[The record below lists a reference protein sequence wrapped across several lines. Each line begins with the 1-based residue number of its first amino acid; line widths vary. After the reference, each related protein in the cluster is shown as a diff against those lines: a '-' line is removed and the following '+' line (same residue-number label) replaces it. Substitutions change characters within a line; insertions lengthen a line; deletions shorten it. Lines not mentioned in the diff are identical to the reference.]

1 VAAVAEQ
8 RDRDEQPVTSQGFG
22 SLYYTDCLPGQGL
35 RGGAGFQFQAVSAG
49 VDHDTMA
56 LVQRSTLYEA
66 PVSWMREHRPV
77 EEYPPS
83 LTHVFD
89 GRYVT
94 ARGVYLGAEANGVR
108 EGNQFTH
115 AVATEDAEA
124 YGMVRPAQLWEAPW
138 WSERPAAGTECA
150 PVDADPETGPWGIE
164 AVREWVLGQPN
175 GEEWLTAVFSSVD
188 RVHDDDRRRV
198 VFVSTDPAPVLCWL
212 AAATLLLPQA
222 RAVRVSFRVFATN
235 PQYSDHDVLALHPDW
250 AGQFA
255 HARGTAEFVVF
266 NVDTG
271 AYSPVPPTDAA
282 TEWVPRFLRD
292 DPFDVIDA
300 IEMAHQFARSGTTVP
315 AHEAR
320 ASTADLVASKVVLFN
335 ETATDPEESALL
347 SRWLATRTSPPADEV
362 ALPLVHAVL
371 AGPRDVAV
379 LRELDA
385 TVHRH
390 RRTAPTVAA
399 VRRALLG
406 AEVEAL
412 AAGAAPESEPGPL
425 RPVSWSDGDSAEVTA
440 FVEQAAD
447 AIEPTRFMPL
457 LRTAKRFG
465 VTPRDHLFRNGIH
478 RFVQWWAD
486 HSTEKVDLAGLPCR
500 AAVLD
505 QLRDELAH
513 RMASGAEKETAAIV
527 HRDFWQLFKD
537 RIDDPSA
544 PLDRTVA
551 AAAMAHGDMQAR
563 AKLLTHV
570 VTRIGYLRLG
580 NGVDVAWAA
589 LFAHVPPTIGELA
602 WLLRHAPAGAVSP
615 VAADKAYD
623 VVDKETQTRI
633 TTEALDVLD
642 RLAARG
648 ATPPRGRLADLTVQY
663 SALTRWLANAPTVK
677 HLPNSPAMADI
688 RKVPATVLKVRAGDV
703 LDVLLTGTTLDNAGV
718 VVDNGGDDLR
728 ALLGS
733 RLPEIWGDPDANSG
747 RRNTA
752 VALGYLTASAPDC
765 ADLTYGP
772 LIASLRRWAA
782 DNESRHDEVGKLLH
796 AVDPEYAKN
805 WKAALTTGLLA
816 PKKVSTPRSSSKD
829 DRDKP
834 EKGKKEKKSVWRI
847 TNLRGKD

>member
-1 VAAVAEQ
+1 VVAVAEQ

-35 RGGAGFQFQAVSAG
+35 RGGAGFQFQAVSAD

-56 LVQRSTLYEA
+56 LVQRSALYEA

-150 PVDADPETGPWGIE
+150 PVGADPETGPWGID
-164 AVREWVLGQPN
+164 AVREWILGQPS

-198 VFVSTDPAPVLCWL
+198 LFVSTDPAPVLCWL

-222 RAVRVSFRVFATN
+222 RAVRVTFRVFATN
-235 PQYSDHDVLALHPDW
+235 PQYSEHDVLALHPDW

-255 HARGTAEFVVF
+255 SARGSSEFVVF
-266 NVDTG
+266 NVDTNTH
-271 AYSPVPPTDAA
+271 SPVSPTDAA

-300 IEMAHQFARSGTTVP
+300 IEMAHQFARSGTAVP

-320 ASTADLVASKVVLFN
+320 ASTADLVASKAVLFD
-335 ETATDPEESALL
+335 EPATDLRESTLL
-347 SRWLATRTSPPADEV
+347 SQWLATRKSPPADEV
-362 ALPLVHAVL
+362 ALPLVNAVL
-371 AGPRDVAV
+371 AGPRDVSV
-379 LRELDA
+379 LRGLDA

-390 RRTAPTVAA
+390 RRPAPIVAA

-406 AEVEAL
+406 AEVDALVAGSTSEAD
-412 AAGAAPESEPGPL
+412 PGRLP
-425 RPVSWSDGDSAEVTA
+425 PISWSDADSAEATA
-440 FVEQAAD
+440 YVEHAAD
-447 AIEPTRFMPL
+447 TIAPTQFVPL
-457 LRTAKRFG
+457 LRTAQRFG
-465 VTPRDHLFRNGIH
+465 VTPREHLFRDGIH
-478 RFVQWWAD
+478 RFVRWWAD
-486 HSTEKVDLAGLPCR
+486 HSTEKVDLAGLSCR

-513 RMASGAEKETAAIV
+513 RMSTGAEKETASIV
-527 HRDFWQLFKD
+527 QRDFWRLLLD
-537 RIDDPSA
+537 RIADPSS

-551 AAAMAHGDMQAR
+551 AVAVARGDTQLR
-563 AKLLTHV
+563 AKVLADIIEQLT
-570 VTRIGYLRLG
+570 YLRPS
-580 NGVDVAWAA
+580 NPVDIAWVAAFSQA
-589 LFAHVPPTIGELA
+589 SPTIGELA
-602 WLLRHAPAGAVSP
+602 ALLRSLPAGPVSP
-615 VAADKAYD
+615 VVADKAYAI
-623 VVDKETQTRI
+623 VDEESRI
-633 TTEALDVLD
+633 RVSTEVLELLD

-648 ATPPRGRLADLTVQY
+648 ATPPRGRLADLSGQY
-663 SALTRWLANAPTVK
+663 SALMRWLQSTAAKQP
-677 HLPNSPAMADI
+677 PGAQAIADI
-688 RKVPATVLKVRAGDV
+688 RKVSETVLKVRADDV
-703 LDVLLTGTTLDNAGV
+703 IDALVAGTTLKNASHLVDNA
-718 VVDNGGDDLR
+718 GDDLR
-728 ALLGS
+728 ALLAS
-733 RLPEIWGDPDANSG
+733 RLPEVWDDPTANDG

-752 VALGYLTASAPDC
+752 VALGYLTAITPACAEMTSGWLSA
-765 ADLTYGP
+765 A
-772 LIASLRRWAA
+772 LRKWAIG
-782 DNESRHDEVGKLLH
+782 NGSRHEEVGKLLGS
-796 AVDPEYAKN
+796 VNPEDAKS
-805 WKAALTTGLLA
+805 WKNDVTTGPLA
-816 PKKVSTPRSSSKD
+816 PKKVSAPRSSTKD
-829 DRDKP
+829 IRDKAA
-834 EKGKKEKKSVWRI
+834 EKEKKSKWRI
-847 TNLRGKD
+847 TNRRGRE